1 MARQKWYVE
10 VGGVDQ
16 HGSALGL
23 ARLAEDGDIR
33 CKVEAS
39 PISVPSPPY
48 DDFPSPYVGPMAVGD
63 FKKLDLAT
71 ANLSDGTVSIL
82 LQQ

>member
-1 MARQKWYVE
+1 M
-10 VGGVDQ
+10 
-16 HGSALGL
+16 
-23 ARLAEDGDIR
+23 
-33 CKVEAS
+33 
-39 PISVPSPPY
+39 PSPPY